1 MDTFGLVCNKV
12 FLYIVCF
19 ALMFTKVFSLFV
31 QMSLR
36 LSIFLLQFRLSREE
50 GDRILKLNFKKYC
63 IWVFSLF
70 PALWGFL
77 HLKSELI
84 RRKGMQISVII
95 ASNFHPEKFIILIS
109 LSNNIMPKSKEKY
122 NLKKKS
128 CFIY

>member
-1 MDTFGLVCNKV
+1 MNFMDTFGLVCNKV

-63 IWVFSLF
+63 IWVFSLL
-70 PALWGFL
+70 PADFL
-77 HLKSELI
+77 H
-84 RRKGMQISVII
+84 
-95 ASNFHPEKFIILIS
+95 HEK
-109 LSNNIMPKSKEKY
+109 K
-122 NLKKKS
+122 
-128 CFIY
+128 